1 MLPRAAVLG
10 FALAL
15 AGCIHQLFL
24 DDVHDSG
31 SPDSDPVA
39 VKDAAWFW
47 PDGYCGL
54 GQGYRQLTYT
64 PRSAQI
70 VILLDRSAS
79 MLSNFDGGMT
89 RQDAAQSALVNAVK
103 KYQARIKF
111 GLEQFPTGPA
121 AQCQPGT
128 CCAGQVYPQ
137 PYLNN
142 WPDMEHNIECTYPH
156 GPYCQPTGSDS
167 PSYDAL
173 ANVYDNFQT
182 SLPTNGDRYVLLV
195 TSSEPSC
202 AAENHN
208 VCTDAIAAA
217 NALGEAGVGIVVL
230 SLANPGSCLDKISR
244 THSLLQQPPSTQS
257 LYTPNTVDDLANNL
271 DEFFSAVARAA
282 CTMDS
287 LTTIP
292 PSWAD
297 LSVLIGNDQV
307 QPADGNNQNGGWSAN
322 PNRTS
327 ITLSGQDCDNWV
339 SPQAGKLSVQYDC
352 SLCGGPNSCPPYY
365 P

>member
-1 MLPRAAVLG
+1 MLSRAAVLG

-15 AGCIHQLFL
+15 AGCIHELVL

-31 SPDSDPVA
+31 SSDSDPVA

-54 GQGYRQLTYT
+54 GQGYRQLIYT
-64 PRSAQI
+64 PRSAQV
-70 VILLDRSAS
+70 VILLDRSTS
-79 MLSNFDGGMT
+79 MQSNFDGGMT

-111 GLEQFPTGPA
+111 GLEQFPAGPA

-142 WPDMEHNIECTYPH
+142 WQDMEHNIECTYPH

-167 PSYDAL
+167 PSYEAL
-173 ANVYDNFQT
+173 ATVYDNFQT
-182 SLPTNGDRYVLLV
+182 SHATDEDRYVLLV

-217 NALGEAGVGIVVL
+217 NALGDAGVRIVVL
-230 SLANPGSCLDKISR
+230 SLATPGSCLDKISR
-244 THSLLQQPPSTQS
+244 THSLLQQPASTRS

-271 DEFFSAVARAA
+271 DEFFLAVARAA

-297 LSVLIGNDQV
+297 LSVAMGPAPVQMANGNGQD
-307 QPADGNNQNGGWSAN
+307 GWSYAN
-322 PNRTS
+322 PDHTS
-327 ITLSGQDCDNWV
+327 ITLSGQDCENWLF
-339 SPQAGKLSVQYDC
+339 SQAPIDVHYPC